1 MTDTQTLE
9 QLFNDTES
17 LLRCAKATAY
27 ESADSL
33 RGEQRDHALSVVHLL
48 EVAQASSGRYWRC
61 RTPGANN
68 HREGRGCLIQPPP
81 G

>member
-48 EVAQASSGRYWRC
+48 EVAQGKFGQILAMQD
-61 RTPGANN
+61 A
-68 HREGRGCLIQPPP
+68 RG
-81 G
+81 